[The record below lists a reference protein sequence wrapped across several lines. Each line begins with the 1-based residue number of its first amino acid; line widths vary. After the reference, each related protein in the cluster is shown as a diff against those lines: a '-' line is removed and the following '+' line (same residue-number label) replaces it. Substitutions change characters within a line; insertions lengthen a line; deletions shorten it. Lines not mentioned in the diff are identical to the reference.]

1 MLLGPIALIKR
12 GEGVTG
18 FIGVFPSERFR
29 PIFIRPNSEP
39 RFGDMTFDVL
49 IDYPRPKIYNFSNL
63 FPFSSVANNSL
74 PDRVEKAEAISD
86 RCPCVGDISR

>member
-1 MLLGPIALIKR
+1 MIYWSFSLRKIP
-12 GEGVTG
+12 
-18 FIGVFPSERFR
+18 PN
-29 PIFIRPNSEP
+29 FIRPNSEP

-63 FPFSSVANNSL
+63 FPFSSVANDSL